1 MPQVISN
8 PDILVEAVK
17 KLELTA
23 ELFEEQAGKPKYK
36 GDLEVVVYGR
46 DYAAGKKVGPYVRLL
61 TYGSGE
67 EIMRQGEWGGNTF
80 YIGVDGRLDVWVKD
94 PTGSQR
100 KISELEPGTCF
111 GEMSVLGGVERNA
124 TIAVPAGG
132 KATVLEIARPAL
144 RLLRKLPKFGH
155 TLDNTYRAH
164 GFGRVLE
171 DLSQV
176 MVGPLKQEIVDR
188 LSDTSKFVVY
198 GKNHVLC
205 QEGQPVDR
213 FILIK
218 SGWVRR
224 VRGIPFNAADSG
236 IAMGVAESIGVDFL
250 GAGNCLGLEGTK
262 GESNWKYNAST
273 MARTE
278 VLEVPIE
285 QLAADPLAAQIVAA
299 FSGFSSADDNLPPT
313 IESLPDYRVLGAA
326 EEEITTGIVDG
337 ANLLVMDMDLCV
349 RCGNCSL
356 ACHKVHGQSRLVRR
370 GIQIK
375 RPVQVASS

>member
-36 GDLEVVVYGR
+36 G
-46 DYAAGKKVGPYVRLL
+46 
-61 TYGSGE
+61 
-67 EIMRQGEWGGNTF
+67 
-80 YIGVDGRLDVWVKD
+80 
-94 PTGSQR
+94 
-100 KISELEPGTCF
+100 
-111 GEMSVLGGVERNA
+111 
-124 TIAVPAGG
+124 
-132 KATVLEIARPAL
+132 VLEIARPAL

-171 DLSQV
+171 DLSHV

-188 LSDTSKFVVY
+188 LSDISKFVVY

-224 VRGIPFNAADSG
+224 VRGIPFSAADSG
-236 IAMGVAESIGVDFL
+236 IAIGVAESIGVDFL

-262 GESNWKYNAST
+262 GESSWKYNA
-273 MARTE
+273 
-278 VLEVPIE
+278 
-285 QLAADPLAAQIVAA
+285 
-299 FSGFSSADDNLPPT
+299 
-313 IESLPDYRVLGAA
+313 
-326 EEEITTGIVDG
+326 
-337 ANLLVMDMDLCV
+337 
-349 RCGNCSL
+349 
-356 ACHKVHGQSRLVRR
+356 
-370 GIQIK
+370 
-375 RPVQVASS
+375 